1 MHLREC
7 FLIKFMGL
15 RNFLKNLISRFFKS
29 QKVFRLG
36 IYGPPNAGKT
46 SIANWI
52 SKEWTGEEM
61 GVVSRVPHETREVV
75 QKEKV
80 VIEKDGRKLEI
91 NLVDTPGIST
101 KVDFEEFIKYG
112 IKKNE
117 AKKRAREATRGIIEA
132 IKWLDDMDV
141 VLAVMDS
148 TKDPYNQVNITILGN
163 LEARKIPVIIIANK
177 TDLKSAKIK
186 RVTSAFPQYKVVG
199 VSAKKGEGF
208 DELYKAL
215 FEISREVK
223 K

>member
-1 MHLREC
+1 MGLKSFFSR
-7 FLIKFMGL
+7 LIKRLLKQRKVL
-15 RNFLKNLISRFFKS
+15 RI
-29 QKVFRLG
+29 G

-52 SKEWTGEEM
+52 SKEWTGEEV

-75 QKEKV
+75 EKERV
-80 VIEKDGRKLEI
+80 VIERDGRRLEI

-101 KVDFEEFIKYG
+101 KVDFEDFVKFG
-112 IKKNE
+112 IKKSD

-148 TKDPYNQVNITILGN
+148 TKDPYTQVNITILGN
-163 LEARKIPVIIIANK
+163 LEVRHIPVIIVANK
-177 TDLKSAKIK
+177 IDLKSSKIK
-186 RVTSAFPQYKVVG
+186 RVESAFPQYRVIG
-199 VSAKKGEGF
+199 LSAKKGIGF
-208 DELYKAL
+208 DELYSAL
-215 FEISREVK
+215 FEIVKEVK